1 MIYFL
6 QHYWW
11 TIVSLLGALLVALM
25 FVQGGQSLLLG
36 TARNKEEKML
46 LVNALG
52 HKWELTF
59 TTLVTF
65 GGAVFASFPLYYSTS
80 FGGAYWLW
88 IVILFLFVIQAVSY
102 EYRSKK
108 GNILGS
114 RTYEIFLFLNG
125 MFGSILIGVAVG
137 TFFTGGNFVMDKMS
151 ITETFKPTI
160 SYWANGWH
168 GLEAIT
174 VPFNLLMGIVVFLA
188 ARTLGLLYVIM
199 QIDSDSL
206 KAKCKSQVKVTGV
219 SFVLLFVILL
229 AALFTKT
236 GYSVYPESGVIAPV
250 PYKYLHNMIATV
262 WPGIMLITGTVLVLL
277 GLGTNYFSSG
287 KHSFY
292 ITAGGIVLA
301 VWSILLCAA
310 FNNTAYFVSNCDI
323 QESLTLYNSSSSLF
337 TLKVMAYVS
346 LIIPAVVAYIAYVW
360 RALTRKK
367 ISNEDLNSPDSHKY

>member
-1 MIYFL
+1 M
-6 QHYWW
+6 
-11 TIVSLLGALLVALM
+11 
-25 FVQGGQSLLLG
+25 
-36 TARNKEEKML
+36 
-46 LVNALG
+46 
-52 HKWELTF
+52 
-59 TTLVTF
+59 
-65 GGAVFASFPLYYSTS
+65 
-80 FGGAYWLW
+80 
-88 IVILFLFVIQAVSY
+88 
-102 EYRSKK
+102 
-108 GNILGS
+108 
-114 RTYEIFLFLNG
+114 
-125 MFGSILIGVAVG
+125 
-137 TFFTGGNFVMDKMS
+137 
-151 ITETFKPTI
+151 
-160 SYWANGWH
+160 
-168 GLEAIT
+168 
-174 VPFNLLMGIVVFLA
+174 
-188 ARTLGLLYVIM
+188 
-199 QIDSDSL
+199 
-206 KAKCKSQVKVTGV
+206 
-219 SFVLLFVILL
+219 LFVILL